1 MSVVL
6 PNKYEHRGKLEQRG
20 VLCITEEEA
29 RHADIRPL
37 RVGILNIM
45 PKGETYEP
53 YILYPLSRSIIQI
66 EPVWI
71 RLRSHNYTSSDHN
84 HLDLFYDYF
93 ENAVSQ
99 APLDG
104 LLLTGAPVEEFAYED
119 VRYWN
124 EIMTI
129 LKYSRQNITSTLG
142 ICWGG
147 MALAKIL
154 GIEKEIFQHKLFGAF
169 ETRNLNRSHPITGE
183 LDDVFWCVQS
193 RHSGISDSVLEDEK
207 KRGTINLLAHSDNG
221 GYTIFESVDHRYLMH
236 LGHPEYEAQR
246 LVEEYKRDVASGRT
260 DVLPPVNL
268 DINNPL
274 NRWRSHG
281 LEFFAQWVR
290 YIYEP
295 TKWERNGR
303 ITV

>member
-6 PNKYEHRGKLEQRG
+6 PNKYEHREKLEHRG

-29 RHADIRPL
+29 NRADIRPL
-37 RVGILNIM
+37 RIGILNIM

-53 YILYPLSRSIIQI
+53 IVLYPISRSIIQI
-66 EPVWI
+66 EPLWI
-71 RLRSHNYTSSDHN
+71 RLHSHSYKSSDQN

-93 ENAVSQ
+93 ENTIAN

-104 LLLTGAPVEEFAYED
+104 LLLTGAPVEEYAYED
-119 VRYWN
+119 VHYWN
-124 EIMTI
+124 EIATI
-129 LKYSRQNITSTLG
+129 LKFAQQNITSTLG

-147 MALAKIL
+147 MALAKML
-154 GIEKEIFQHKLFGAF
+154 GIEKEIFKDKLFGAF
-169 ETRNLNRSHPITGE
+169 ETRNLDRSNPVTGE

-193 RHSGISDSVLEDEK
+193 RHSGISDHVLEHEK
-207 KRGTINLLAHSDNG
+207 KNGKINLLAHSEHG
-221 GYTIFESVDHRYLMH
+221 GYTIFESADHRYLMH

-246 LVEEYKRDVASGRT
+246 LVEEYRRDIALGRK
-260 DVLPPVNL
+260 DVPLPAN
-268 DINNPL
+268 INIDDPI

-281 LEFFAQWVR
+281 LEFFAQWIR

-295 TKWERNGR
+295 TSKEAH
-303 ITV
+303 